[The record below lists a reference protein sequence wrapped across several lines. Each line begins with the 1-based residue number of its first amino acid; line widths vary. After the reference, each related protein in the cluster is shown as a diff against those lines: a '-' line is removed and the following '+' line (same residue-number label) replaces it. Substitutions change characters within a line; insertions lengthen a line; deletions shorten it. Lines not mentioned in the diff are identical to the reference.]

1 MEPVWTTEL
10 TPSLSWGQADPA
22 TGAGSRWQALTK
34 AGVVGEGLFQPLT
47 LLLQIATAS
56 AGAA

>member
-1 MEPVWTTEL
+1 MEPVVHRADPFL
-10 TPSLSWGQADPA
+10 SLGQAEPA
-22 TGAGSRWQALTK
+22 MGAGSRWRALTE
-34 AGVVGEGLFQPLT
+34 AGVSGEGLFQTLT

>member
-10 TPSLSWGQADPA
+10 TPSLSWGRAEPA
-22 TGAGSRWQALTK
+22 TGTGSRWQVLTK